1 MKFESI
7 VGQYLNKK
15 QAFSY
20 PSQYAMIRIVYK
32 DLGDNQLQSQN
43 WYEYQYPR
51 GKPYR
56 QEYHKY
62 EYITEKEIAFQ
73 SYNMNWELNCN
84 YQFNFVNG
92 FWVATA
98 CGECVVKGIR
108 IVSEVKFNH
117 DQYVAK
123 DAGYNEDG
131 KLIFGKDSGGPF
143 IFDRV

>member
-7 VGQYLNKK
+7 IGQYLNKK

-32 DLGDNQLQSQN
+32 DLGNNKLHSQN
-43 WYEYQYPR
+43 WYEYQYPK

-62 EYITEKEIAFQ
+62 EYISQNEVAFQ
-73 SYNMNWELNCN
+73 SYNMNWEHNCDYIFN
-84 YQFNFVNG
+84 YTNG

-98 CGECVVKGIR
+98 CKECIVKDIR
-108 IVSEVKFNH
+108 IVSEVKFNEY
-117 DQYVAK
+117 QYIAK
-123 DAGYNEDG
+123 DAGYNSDG
-131 KLIFGKDSGGPF
+131 KLVFGKDTGSPF
-143 IFDRV
+143 MFDRL